1 MATGSFCIL
10 TEKTEAPTRGTA
22 THTQGECR
30 HTGKSEQDGW
40 ATVALPMPASWPWHC
55 SALRQDRATVGAE
68 SMVHGISLCYFF
80 QVRVS
85 LRSSQNKKFHF
96 KSSTAESTT
105 EATLGHPEKATFV
118 PRFCR
123 QTSLGTHEQPAPFGP
138 EFPQHGRPAGPERG
152 GGKPGRR
159 SRRRRRGLWSG

>member
-1 MATGSFCIL
+1 MAMGSFCIL
-10 TEKTEAPTRGTA
+10 TEKVEAPTRGTV
-22 THTQGECR
+22 THAQDERR
-30 HTGKSEQDGW
+30 HTGESEQDGW
-40 ATVALPMPASWPWHC
+40 ATVALSTPASWPW
-55 SALRQDRATVGAE
+55 LRQDRPTVGAE
-68 SMVHGISLCYFF
+68 SMIHGISLYYFF

-96 KSSTAESTT
+96 KSSTAESPT

-123 QTSLGTHEQPAPFGP
+123 QTSLRTREQPAPFGP
-138 EFPQHGRPAGPERG
+138 EFPQHGHPAGPERR

-159 SRRRRRGLWSG
+159 SRLRRHGSQSG